1 MKLFNP
7 YLIEYK
13 SLFDNDPKLSPFQK
27 SVINGTVS
35 DVDRFENA
43 EGKSIVDMRLN
54 QFEKIREGW
63 LRAQTDKPI
72 RRKLLCLSQYLEW
85 YKSLKGDV
93 IEYEQKQDFLNNM
106 EEYRSYRENNYLGIF
121 IKDFDILFRLGN
133 VYKNIDGYDMTAD
146 PCVVSCIFCYSSGN
160 LKDSGL
166 IRSCDVA
173 SDYSSFTYNG
183 KEYEIF
189 KDAREYLRLY
199 DTQKLVITND
209 NKEYYKS
216 NSDYFIKLFTYK
228 NHIGEKDDKP
238 YAPNSIINRLKAISQ
253 EYNNKYNSINLN
265 YTCESIYMSNYFEKA
280 SHVISSADSDL
291 KWREYFSENPVKN
304 YNLYKLI
311 ELKNAY
317 NNQKF

>member
-13 SLFDNDPKLSPFQK
+13 SLFDNDITLSPFQK

-35 DVDRFENA
+35 DIDKFENA
-43 EGKSIVDMRLN
+43 EGKSIVDMDMT

-72 RRKLLCLSQYLEW
+72 RRKLLCISKYLEW
-85 YKSLKGDV
+85 YQNSNGNVVD
-93 IEYEQKQDFLNNM
+93 YEKKQDFLNNM
-106 EEYRSYRENNYLGIF
+106 NEYRAYRENNYLGIF
-121 IKDFDILFRLGN
+121 IKDFNILFDLGDI
-133 VYKNIDGYDMTAD
+133 YKKIGVNDLTAD
-146 PCVVSCIFCYSSGN
+146 PCVVSCIFCYSSGILN
-160 LKDSGL
+160 DSGL
-166 IRSCDVA
+166 IKSSDVA
-173 SDYSSFTYNG
+173 SDYSSFVYNG

-216 NSDYFIKLFTYK
+216 NSDYFIKLITYK
-228 NHIGEKDDKP
+228 NHAGEKDGKP
-238 YAPNSIINRLKAISQ
+238 YTKTSIINRLKAISND
-253 EYNNKYNSINLN
+253 YNQKYKCINLN
-265 YTCESIYMSNYFEKA
+265 YTCESIYMSSYFEKA
-280 SHVISSADSDL
+280 SHEMSFLDSDL
-291 KWREYFSENPVKN
+291 KWREYFYAHPVKG
-304 YNLYKLI
+304 YDLFKII

-317 NNQKF
+317 YKQQY